1 VDAIDARQARWDDSL
16 LASGYRDHAA
26 KGSMFIGTLAKNWA
40 ELDPVAQRAHA
51 EMIRDRALE
60 RGVVELLLFD
70 GDHVMQAHWSDGQ
83 WREASWD
90 R

>member
-1 VDAIDARQARWDDSL
+1 VDALDARQARWDDPL

-26 KGSMFIGTLAKNWA
+26 KGSMLHRDARE
-40 ELDPVAQRAHA
+40 ELGRARPRAQRAHA

-70 GDHVMQAHWSDGQ
+70 GDL
-83 WREASWD
+83 
-90 R
+90 